1 MSALRDC
8 TIPVDPTATAMKM
21 YSVPRGMQFII
32 NIDGSQ
38 DRLEIVNPTDGR
50 LPFFRLHTVEHTSE
64 EIEFEPS
71 DIRSHRRTQSPSEG
85 SARPQERSA
94 GDAHE
99 E

>member
-1 MSALRDC
+1 M
-8 TIPVDPTATAMKM
+8 IPVDPNATAMKM

-50 LPFFRLHTVEHTSE
+50 LPFFRLHTVEHSSDA
-64 EIEFEPS
+64 IELSGLKPHQ
-71 DIRSHRRTQSPSEG
+71 R

-94 GDAHE
+94 STRRSAKTHERSAGGAHD
-99 E
+99 